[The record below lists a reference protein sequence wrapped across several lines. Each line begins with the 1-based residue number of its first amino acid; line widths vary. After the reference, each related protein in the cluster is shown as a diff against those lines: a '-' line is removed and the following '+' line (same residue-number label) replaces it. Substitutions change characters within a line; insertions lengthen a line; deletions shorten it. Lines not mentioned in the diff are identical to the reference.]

1 MDHAI
6 SYQHIVDEA
15 GEAAY
20 RLDRD
25 IAALE
30 SDAREECAEFFAHNV
45 DDVWVDIIEHKAVTD
60 AIAFAVTSEDDAEI
74 GNKLRRAIGMARLKF
89 VNDNW
94 SRWAEFAVTRTPKWS
109 GGYIWPRGRT
119 DYLDAMAMRGAE

>member
-60 AIAFAVTSEDDAEI
+60 AIAFAVTSEDEPEI
-74 GNKLRRAIGMARLKF
+74 GNKLRRAIGMARIKF
-89 VNDNW
+89 VNDHWTGWARW
-94 SRWAEFAVTRTPKWS
+94 SIQHAINNGDHS
-109 GGYIWPRGRT
+109 WPRIRR
-119 DYLDAMAMRGAE
+119 DYLDAIALGGEQ

>member
-30 SDAREECAEFFAHNV
+30 AARANARLIAAAPELLEALRELSAAYKWMMNECEFAEQRLA
-45 DDVWVDIIEHKAVTD
+45 DDRFEAALESAGA
-60 AIAFAVTSEDDAEI
+60 AIA
-74 GNKLRRAIGMARLKF
+74 RATGA
-89 VNDNW
+89 
-94 SRWAEFAVTRTPKWS
+94 TP
-109 GGYIWPRGRT
+109 
-119 DYLDAMAMRGAE
+119 

>member
-25 IAALE
+25 IAALAK
-30 SDAREECAEFFAHNV
+30 D
-45 DDVWVDIIEHKAVTD
+45 
-60 AIAFAVTSEDDAEI
+60 
-74 GNKLRRAIGMARLKF
+74 
-89 VNDNW
+89 
-94 SRWAEFAVTRTPKWS
+94 
-109 GGYIWPRGRT
+109 
-119 DYLDAMAMRGAE
+119 GA